1 MTLDFLPRIL
11 PWVLPP
17 LVGAVIGYITN
28 AVAIRM
34 LFRPLAAKRLFGL
47 RLPLTPGIIPRQR
60 YELAESIGRMV
71 SRELITEEAIQHQL
85 GSASFRRGL
94 RRNVGDLI
102 EEITLK
108 PLASFAGKD
117 RELLLNS
124 LESFLAA
131 SLSRFFSSQAFI
143 QTVREL
149 VTRLVGSA
157 AARKPAELLGEQGRQ
172 FLHRTLENLLSR
184 LGQPDRRKR
193 LVKKLEL
200 WLERQRK
207 QARQLGDF
215 FPEELVQV
223 ASGLAAP
230 FLPLLFESLFT
241 WLRREDTRREMEQR
255 GKRLLRDVLD
265 KLNLL
270 QKFLVS
276 ATQYDRTLQ
285 EKMPEIVTEALDS
298 LEAAAYDNEGNLLEA
313 LQRSLSVW
321 REQQLY
327 ELYTSL
333 SQKISVSQLLE
344 RIAEI
349 LARPAVKNRIFTA
362 LDSLTGSGQKLS
374 LGQLLGRVFGI
385 QEQELVEYI
394 SVQAL
399 STLTRKEFA
408 PEVASVLV
416 DFSRRFLEAHQEQSL
431 QDLLH
436 IEAEG
441 RSAAADFLSDRFLL
455 ILVARLP
462 RLIQSFDIQEM
473 VETKINQL
481 DVADVENLLLMVIAK
496 HLKYIN
502 LFGALLGALIGLSQL
517 LLGFWQSR

>member
-184 LGQPDRRKR
+184 LGQPDRRPGSWAISSLKSSCR
-193 LVKKLEL
+193 SHPA
-200 WLERQRK
+200 WR
-207 QARQLGDF
+207 
-215 FPEELVQV
+215 P
-223 ASGLAAP
+223 P
-230 FLPLLFESLFT
+230 FCPCFSSLCSP
-241 WLRREDTRREMEQR
+241 
-255 GKRLLRDVLD
+255 GC
-265 KLNLL
+265 
-270 QKFLVS
+270 
-276 ATQYDRTLQ
+276 AGRT
-285 EKMPEIVTEALDS
+285 
-298 LEAAAYDNEGNLLEA
+298 
-313 LQRSLSVW
+313 
-321 REQQLY
+321 
-327 ELYTSL
+327 
-333 SQKISVSQLLE
+333 
-344 RIAEI
+344 
-349 LARPAVKNRIFTA
+349 PAVRW
-362 LDSLTGSGQKLS
+362 SSG
-374 LGQLLGRVFGI
+374 
-385 QEQELVEYI
+385 
-394 SVQAL
+394 
-399 STLTRKEFA
+399 
-408 PEVASVLV
+408 ASA
-416 DFSRRFLEAHQEQSL
+416 SCGMSWT
-431 QDLLH
+431 
-436 IEAEG
+436 
-441 RSAAADFLSDRFLL
+441 S
-455 ILVARLP
+455 
-462 RLIQSFDIQEM
+462 
-473 VETKINQL
+473 
-481 DVADVENLLLMVIAK
+481 
-496 HLKYIN
+496 
-502 LFGALLGALIGLSQL
+502 
-517 LLGFWQSR
+517 

>member
-1 MTLDFLPRIL
+1 
-11 PWVLPP
+11 
-17 LVGAVIGYITN
+17 
-28 AVAIRM
+28 
-34 LFRPLAAKRLFGL
+34 
-47 RLPLTPGIIPRQR
+47 
-60 YELAESIGRMV
+60 
-71 SRELITEEAIQHQL
+71 
-85 GSASFRRGL
+85 
-94 RRNVGDLI
+94 
-102 EEITLK
+102 
-108 PLASFAGKD
+108 
-117 RELLLNS
+117 
-124 LESFLAA
+124 
-131 SLSRFFSSQAFI
+131 
-143 QTVREL
+143 
-149 VTRLVGSA
+149 
-157 AARKPAELLGEQGRQ
+157 
-172 FLHRTLENLLSR
+172 
-184 LGQPDRRKR
+184 
-193 LVKKLEL
+193 
-200 WLERQRK
+200 
-207 QARQLGDF
+207 
-215 FPEELVQV
+215 
-223 ASGLAAP
+223 
-230 FLPLLFESLFT
+230 
-241 WLRREDTRREMEQR
+241 MEQR